1 MSEATWRKGRRVAIS
16 GAGPGGVSA
25 ALAMIR
31 QGYDVRIYER
41 APEPKPLGGA
51 VLLST
56 PVLAVMRSYGIDVGP
71 SFGSKTIVEFR
82 NNRGHTRA
90 RLPFNASVEEA
101 LGIPGWHY
109 GVLRSTAFAKMLD
122 LLPDGVIVPNHSVT
136 GYDETDDG
144 VRVNFDGAAPVEAD
158 ILVAADGIRSRVTE
172 QAFGDPQLFHVG
184 LRVWLAWCGDFG
196 GLDRSTGAITHAR
209 DVQASYF
216 PMLHNGKP
224 GWEWWIVEKSGPDA
238 VPPADAEAHL
248 RERLSHF
255 ADPLPRFPG
264 HTNFDTQV
272 FRWEIYNRPSL
283 DHWTK
288 GRMAGLGDAVH
299 PVSPYAA
306 YGMGMAIEDGY
317 FLARALGGRDLSDRA
332 AIAQAFARYED
343 ERVAYVTHHVEFARK
358 LGDQFHNAPKP
369 VAWLRDKIFDNTRLL
384 EKLITKDYLKDAE
397 VMSLS
402 LRELHVP

>member
-1 MSEATWRKGRRVAIS
+1 MTSRMWRKGRRVAVS

-25 ALAMIR
+25 ALELLN

-41 APEPKPLGGA
+41 ASEPKPLGGA

-56 PVLAVMRSYGIDVGP
+56 PVLAILRHYGLDVGP

-82 NNRGHTRA
+82 NNKGHVRA
-90 RLPFNASVEEA
+90 KLPFNEKVENA

-109 GVLRSTAFAKMLD
+109 GVLRSTAFGKMLEK
-122 LLPDGVIVPNHSVT
+122 LPDGVIVPNRAVV
-136 GYDETDDG
+136 GYQETADG
-144 VRVNFDGAAPVEAD
+144 VRVLFEDGEPEEAD
-158 ILVAADGIRSRVTE
+158 ILIAADGIRSKVTE
-172 QAFGDPQLFHVG
+172 QAFGDPKLFHVG
-184 LRVWLAWCGDFG
+184 LRVWLAWCEDFG
-196 GLDRSTGAITHAR
+196 GLDRSVGAITHGR
-209 DVQASYF
+209 DVQASFF
-216 PMLHNGKP
+216 PMLHEGKP
-224 GWEWWIVEKSGPDA
+224 GWEWWVVEKSGEGAEAPRD
-238 VPPADAEAHL
+238 PEAHL
-248 RERLSHF
+248 RERISHF
-255 ADPLPRFPG
+255 ADPLPRFLE

-283 DHWTK
+283 VHWTK

-317 FLARALGGRDLSDRA
+317 FLARALGGCDLSNKAGVDA
-332 AIAQAFARYED
+332 AFARYEK

-358 LGDQFHNAPKP
+358 LGNQFHHAPKP
-369 VAWLRDKIFDNTRLL
+369 VAWLRDTIFDNTKTL

-402 LRELHVP
+402 LKELHV